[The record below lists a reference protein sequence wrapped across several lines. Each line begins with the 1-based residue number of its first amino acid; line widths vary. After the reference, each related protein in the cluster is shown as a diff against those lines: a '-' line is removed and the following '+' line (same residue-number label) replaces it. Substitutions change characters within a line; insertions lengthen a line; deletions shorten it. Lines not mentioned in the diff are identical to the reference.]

1 LLEKASALVDA
12 FPSSRNK
19 EAVFASLAKTDVFRK
34 PTTDAIAAVYA
45 TERNVE
51 KAGMIVLLCVD
62 AEHLDSALKL
72 LRS

>member
-1 LLEKASALVDA
+1 LLEALVGA
-12 FPSSRNK
+12 FPSSRNV

-51 KAGMIVLLCVD
+51 KADMIVLLCID
-62 AEHLDSALKL
+62 AEHFDSALKL